1 MLTWLKVS
9 LGQEHRQRFIKY
21 GGISRDA
28 ACSCS
33 GSPSQQGGKGS
44 RQMRNAND
52 EIMKKPSP
60 KTKQSL
66 QAAKALK
73 PKVVEHK
80 NKVLPQVCEAQPHRA
95 DPCSPPL
102 LLLRSVSVSHCL
114 CVWVR
119 IFNYSYALSTHKV
132 QKCMKKPSTTTTT
145 TLQTRQK
152 FSCQAWQLV
161 VNKMTEGQWVAVR
174 GSEGQWWAVRGRA
187 SVAWEIG
194 KCMETTNM
202 KLQA

>member
-21 GGISRDA
+21 GGNSRDA
-28 ACSCS
+28 ACNCS
-33 GSPSQQGGKGS
+33 GSSSQQVGKGR

-80 NKVLPQVCEAQPHRA
+80 NKVLRQVCEAQPHRA
-95 DPCSPPL
+95 DPSSPPL
-102 LLLRSVSVSHCL
+102 LLLRSVSLFRTVCVCECAYLIIHTLCL
-114 CVWVR
+114 P
-119 IFNYSYALSTHKV
+119 T
-132 QKCMKKPSTTTTT
+132 KCKN
-145 TLQTRQK
+145 
-152 FSCQAWQLV
+152 A
-161 VNKMTEGQWVAVR
+161 
-174 GSEGQWWAVRGRA
+174 
-187 SVAWEIG
+187 
-194 KCMETTNM
+194 
-202 KLQA
+202 

>member
-1 MLTWLKVS
+1 
-9 LGQEHRQRFIKY
+9 
-21 GGISRDA
+21 
-28 ACSCS
+28 
-33 GSPSQQGGKGS
+33 
-44 RQMRNAND
+44 MRNAND

-80 NKVLPQVCEAQPHRA
+80 NKVQPQVCEARPHRA
-95 DPCSPPL
+95 DLPSSPHPPCSCCEASL
-102 LLLRSVSVSHCL
+102 FRTVCE

-132 QKCMKKPSTTTTT
+132 QKCMKKPSTTTT
-145 TLQTRQK
+145 LQTRQK

-161 VNKMTEGQWVAVR
+161 VNKKAEGQWRAVR
-174 GSEGQWWAVRGRA
+174 GSA

-194 KCMETTNM
+194 KCMETANM